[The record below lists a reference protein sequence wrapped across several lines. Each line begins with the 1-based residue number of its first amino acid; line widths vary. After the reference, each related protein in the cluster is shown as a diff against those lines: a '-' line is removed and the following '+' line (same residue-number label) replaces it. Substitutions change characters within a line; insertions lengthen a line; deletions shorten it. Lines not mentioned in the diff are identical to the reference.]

1 MFKIAGNVLVT
12 GAAGFIGSALSKRLA
27 ELGCNVVGYDNLS
40 AGRNPMLDSV
50 GGNFNLVNADISDV
64 ERIKSAVR
72 DNSIETVFHLA
83 ANPDVRIGIK
93 NTRVDLDSGIIG
105 TYNVL
110 EAMREGGAKNIV
122 FTSSSTVYGNAEV
135 QPTPESHGPLK
146 PVSLYGA
153 AKLAAEAK
161 ITAHSHLFGYNYMIF
176 RLANVIGPTS
186 GHGIIFDLI
195 GKLKRDP
202 TRLEVLGDGKQKK
215 SYIEIDD
222 CVGAMLHVC
231 SNAESNDI
239 YNIGIED
246 QITAGEIAEAVR
258 DRFSPKAEIVY
269 TGGQVGWPGD
279 IPNFL
284 LSVDKLKRT
293 GYSFRCRSSREA
305 VLSTIGRL

>member
-110 EAMREGGAKNIV
+110 EAMKAGGARNIV
-122 FTSSSTVYGNAEV
+122 FTSSSTVYGNVKV
-135 QPTPESHGPLK
+135 QPTPESYGPLM

-153 AKLAAEAK
+153 AKLAAESE
-161 ITAHSHLFGYNYMIF
+161 IMGYSSLFGFNYMIF

-195 GKLKRDP
+195 EKLKRDP

-258 DRFSPKAEIVY
+258 ARFSPKAKIVY

-305 VLSTIGRL
+305 VLSTIDRL